1 MIIKISILS
10 AVLLLSIKF
19 SMAQTAVETEIRK
32 LDQLEAQATISGD
45 TITLKKLWSP
55 GFVVNN
61 PANMVVNIAQI
72 RQLMKEGKIAYTT
85 FSRVIEKVTITGPV
99 AVTMGYEENE
109 PEKATDNVGKK
120 VTRRYTNV
128 WLKENAGWKIIARQA
143 TIIDVK

>member
-1 MIIKISILS
+1 MKVSILTFS
-10 AVLLLSIKF
+10 LLLAIKF
-19 SMAQTAVETEIRK
+19 TLAQSTENEIRK

-45 TITLKKLWSP
+45 TLTLKKLWSP

-61 PANMVVNIAQI
+61 PANAIVNVTQI

-85 FSRVIEKVTITGPV
+85 FSRVIEKITITGPV

-109 PEKATDNVGKK
+109 PEKATDNAGRK

-128 WLKENAGWKIIARQA
+128 WLKEKEGWRIIARQA

>member
-1 MIIKISILS
+1 MKISILTI
-10 AVLLLSIKF
+10 LLLLAIKYSI
-19 SMAQTAVETEIRK
+19 AQSNVEKEICE
-32 LDQLEAQATISGD
+32 LDQLEAKATISGD

-61 PANMVVNIAQI
+61 PANVVVNVAQI

-85 FSRVIEKVTITGPV
+85 FNRVTEKVTITGPV

-109 PEKATDNVGKK
+109 PEKATDNAGKK

-128 WLKENAGWKIIARQA
+128 WLKEKAGWKIIARQA

>member
-1 MIIKISILS
+1 MKISILTI
-10 AVLLLSIKF
+10 LLLLAMKY
-19 SMAQTAVETEIRK
+19 SMAQSNVENEIRK
-32 LDQLEAQATISGD
+32 LDHLEAQATISGD

-61 PANMVVNIAQI
+61 PANRVVNIEEI

-99 AVTMGYEENE
+99 AITMGHEENE
-109 PEKATDNVGKK
+109 PEKATDNAGKK

-128 WLKENAGWKIIARQA
+128 WLKDKDGWRIIARQA
-143 TIIDVK
+143 TIINVK